1 MAKKIVVINDWYGE
15 DLKAEMRKAA
25 EKAGFDIA
33 FYETQEEAADAVAD
47 AEHGVHVVRVDDR
60 RHVVL
65 GGDVVNQFVNHQGSL
80 GVQS

>member
-47 AEHGVHVVRVDDR
+47 AEVIYGFPNRILSGSACRRPAPMLSVRKVFWAR
-60 RHVVL
+60 M
-65 GGDVVNQFVNHQGSL
+65 SY
-80 GVQS
+80 